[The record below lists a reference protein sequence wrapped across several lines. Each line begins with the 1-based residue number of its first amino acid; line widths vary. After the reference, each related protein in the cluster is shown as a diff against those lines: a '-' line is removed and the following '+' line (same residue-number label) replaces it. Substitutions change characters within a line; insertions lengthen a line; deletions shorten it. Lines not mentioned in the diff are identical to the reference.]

1 MSRGHGIVSR
11 QIPRRASETQTPTL
25 RLLSSE
31 ASQAGFYQNV
41 QLLWVL
47 SRADQLCL
55 SVPSELR
62 AAASELPDL
71 DTDSEPQPRWC
82 SQSPPDSATR
92 MPAQGS
98 SRRWAAC
105 RSRTGPL
112 EPNSEQAPAARQ
124 PDSQAP
130 VAWLVDRY
138 RHNKQI
144 EARTAIHLRKISKSY
159 AESIRIFTKSFQNPG
174 RTSQKLLQ
182 ILCRIYQKLH
192 QISPE
197 SSQNMPENYPNPMRN
212 PCASY

>member
-159 AESIRIFTKSFQNPG
+159 AESSKN
-174 RTSQKLLQ
+174 
-182 ILCRIYQKLH
+182 LH
-192 QISPE
+192 QIFPE
-197 SSQNMPENYPNPMRN
+197 SRQNISETSPNPMQNLSETSPNLSRIQSEH
-212 PCASY
+212 ARKLSKSYAESMR